1 VAVVEFPSFRSLEVD
16 FSRGIPCVEF
26 RSSVSEEGDVE
37 ASVVQGRGREIPA
50 LYTHSTFVFLA
61 KPEAIIH
68 ASALCHIL

>member
-37 ASVVQGRGREIPA
+37 ASVAGQRSRDS
-50 LYTHSTFVFLA
+50 STLHIRLSYFLRNL
-61 KPEAIIH
+61 K
-68 ASALCHIL
+68 L